1 VNVATSQVVAISKQP
16 VPIRITITLPYQVF
30 RDLQNQADQEGRS
43 TSNLGAFLLENALGR
58 AKKRAGSQLMVDSD
72 DQDRAA

>member
-1 VNVATSQVVAISKQP
+1 MAIGNQP

-43 TSNLGAFLLENALGR
+43 ASKLGAFLLENALGR
-58 AKKRAGSQLMVDSD
+58 VKTRGASQLMVDSD
-72 DQDRAA
+72 DQDSAA

>member
-1 VNVATSQVVAISKQP
+1 MAISKQP

-30 RDLQNQADQEGRS
+30 RDLQNQADQGGRS

-58 AKKRAGSQLMVDSD
+58 AKKRASSQLMVDSD